1 MTERSPY
8 TLDADQLQKAV
19 QALEK
24 AAQTLRP
31 KPSEE
36 RLYRFF
42 GICVR
47 VAVGALAGIVLS
59 GVMLGVVF
67 PKDGEADTAI
77 EVVFAILT
85 FVFVLVFL
93 LAAIGALI
101 FLLLNQSVIRQAFR
115 QRRLLKKLGIREV
128 SLSAWRLQRRGHRW
142 SRLAG
147 AVLTAGGIF
156 ALALG

>member
-36 RLYRFF
+36 RLYRFL
-42 GICVR
+42 GICVW

-59 GVMLGVVF
+59 GVTYYVVS
-67 PKDGEADTAI
+67 PHDGSADTAI
-77 EVVFAILT
+77 AGVFGILT
-85 FVFVLVFL
+85 GVFVLLFL
-93 LAAIGALI
+93 LAALGAFI

-115 QRRLLKKLGIREV
+115 QR
-128 SLSAWRLQRRGHRW
+128 
-142 SRLAG
+142 
-147 AVLTAGGIF
+147 
-156 ALALG
+156 